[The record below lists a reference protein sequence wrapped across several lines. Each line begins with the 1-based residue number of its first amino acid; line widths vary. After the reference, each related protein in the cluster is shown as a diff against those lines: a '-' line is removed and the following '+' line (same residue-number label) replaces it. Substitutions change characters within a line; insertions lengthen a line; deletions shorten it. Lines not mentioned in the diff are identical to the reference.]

1 MFFLN
6 VTVLPHSLYSL
17 YVNIKKLRKMS
28 SFFELFVGS
37 ALIFVARKLLV
48 GAKKNYCRA
57 YPVINL
63 SSSLE
68 DWETEYLAFPPPI
81 TWNLIVAL
89 HPLDILIPAVMFCSG
104 MWTRP
109 ILSLVSV
116 ITVLPFHFQ
125 WLLSYTD
132 SSSARASCLARF
144 TSIVNKFT
152 SLTPP
157 WKKKQ
162 SLYVIC

>member
-1 MFFLN
+1 MFYLN

-68 DWETEYLAFPPPI
+68 D
-81 TWNLIVAL
+81 
-89 HPLDILIPAVMFCSG
+89 
-104 MWTRP
+104 
-109 ILSLVSV
+109 
-116 ITVLPFHFQ
+116 
-125 WLLSYTD
+125 
-132 SSSARASCLARF
+132 
-144 TSIVNKFT
+144 
-152 SLTPP
+152 
-157 WKKKQ
+157 
-162 SLYVIC
+162 